1 MPARAPHDPPPHLTV
16 TLRLL
21 EFTGIPDP
29 CRRTPGTTPLRFVHA
44 FTGSPADAT
53 PAPQNRKAPTNM
65 NNTQHIGRL
74 VKAPRF
80 TISNGDKARANFTLA
95 VDGYNDT
102 TSYIPITCFGKLAEN
117 VAEYTDKGHL
127 VAIEGRISSGKY
139 TNDQGETVY
148 TLDIIATN
156 VKFLKAPRSATT
168 TPETV
173 DTDHD
178 VPTEGEVA

>member
-1 MPARAPHDPPPHLTV
+1 MPARAPHDPTPHLTV

-29 CRRTPGTTPLRFVHA
+29 CRRTPGTTALRFVHA

-80 TISNGDKARANFTLA
+80 TISNGDKARTNFTLA

-102 TSYIPITCFGKLAEN
+102 TSYIDRKS
-117 VAEYTDKGHL
+117 V
-127 VAIEGRISSGKY
+127 V
-139 TNDQGETVY
+139 
-148 TLDIIATN
+148 
-156 VKFLKAPRSATT
+156 
-168 TPETV
+168 
-173 DTDHD
+173 
-178 VPTEGEVA
+178 

>member
-1 MPARAPHDPPPHLTV
+1 
-16 TLRLL
+16 
-21 EFTGIPDP
+21 
-29 CRRTPGTTPLRFVHA
+29 
-44 FTGSPADAT
+44 
-53 PAPQNRKAPTNM
+53 M

-80 TISNGDKARANFTLA
+80 TNTGDKARANFTLA

-127 VAIEGRISSGKY
+127 VAVEGRISSGKY

-148 TLDIIATN
+148 TLDVIATN

-173 DTDHD
+173 DTDQD